1 VVTIGFVY
9 HACQVIQIMTTN
21 NFKSKSLVMENK
33 LGRSILA
40 GIVATAIM
48 TVVGVIAPYMGL
60 PKMNPAEMLSGMLGV
75 STVLGWLM
83 HFMIGIIF
91 AIVYVYLFNPRV
103 HIHNGAGKGL
113 VYGIVV
119 FVFAQI
125 MMFLMSKMMPMPAS
139 SMETNMVLIMVG
151 SLIGHLVFGL
161 LLGLL
166 VPLEENKKVKNR
178 FNPKYELS

>member
-1 VVTIGFVY
+1 
-9 HACQVIQIMTTN
+9 MTTN
-21 NFKSKSLVMENK
+21 NFKSKILVMANK

-75 STVLGWLM
+75 SPVLGWIM

-91 AIVYVYLFNPRV
+91 AVVYVYLFNPRV
-103 HIHNGAGKGL
+103 HIHSRAGKGL

-119 FVFAQI
+119 FVFAQV
-125 MMFLMSKMMPMPAS
+125 MMFLMSKLMPMPS
-139 SMETNMVLIMVG
+139 DSMENDMVLMMIG

-161 LLGLL
+161 FVGLL
-166 VPLEENKKVKNR
+166 VPLEEPAGAHDNLKHR
-178 FNPKYELS
+178 YEPS